1 MTFKNNRNLL
11 MKKIFATVLMI
22 GLANTISAQYMIIG
36 KDSISLSDF
45 KTEYQYGLQ
54 NSGVEKTIRTTQE
67 FILFQQFAEQKKAD
81 TTLAFREKMNEKE
94 SEIFAKFFYPKQV
107 IDPVLND
114 FMKDNETEKEVQIFV
129 ASKTEGDTNNY
140 QQIYNDVK
148 TGKLTMDEAI
158 TKYTKGNS
166 KLLYIKPGS
175 IDTNLYGDLKNLPN
189 NSYTK
194 LIETSTNTAF
204 AKVLNSRPSLG
215 YVVFGTISF
224 PKDGNSEGVK
234 SKIYA
239 DLKAGKTFQKV
250 AKLYGANDHEK
261 NNGGFVMGSPTLP
274 NEIYELFKG
283 KKAGYY
289 IPEPILFGENYFV
302 FHIYNV
308 EPYTLTEQNREFFLR
323 DMNSGLYGEKLQD
336 QMIEYLKS
344 DPTYKEFPDFA
355 NMKKSY
361 QIFDKA
367 NDNKVIYQYKKHKT
381 TVGDLKKIIVDKK
394 AEAEK
399 LSPAFWNEA
408 LSSVNR
414 EDLIGFY
421 SADFTNQKDI
431 KAALASHKK
440 MLFSDYVFSQYV
452 TEELT
457 KHPELM
463 TNYYNKNKVKY
474 MWGNRADGRV
484 AIIADEKLNEEIEKS
499 IKDQKDW
506 EALKTKY
513 YGKLNDKKQVLIH
526 FEKGEMSEDAD
537 VFTKYKVP
545 FKTGVHQTKMEERS
559 LVIAIDRILPPT
571 QMTQAEAADLLRD
584 AVTEEKL
591 QEIIA
596 QQKAQTKIVIQP
608 EFLKDLEKN
617 FKK

>member
-1 MTFKNNRNLL
+1 
-11 MKKIFATVLMI
+11 MKKLFAIVLMV

-54 NSGVEKTIRTTQE
+54 NSGVEKTIKTTQE

-81 TTLAFREKMNEKE
+81 TTLAFREKMSEKE
-94 SEIFAKFFYPKQV
+94 NELRSKFFYPKQV

-114 FMKDNETEKEVQIFV
+114 YMKDSQTEKEIQVFMVQK
-129 ASKTEGDTNNY
+129 AEGDTNNY
-140 QQIYNDVK
+140 MQIYNDVK
-148 TGKLTMDEAI
+148 SGKITMEDAI
-158 TKYTKGNS
+158 TKYTKGS
-166 KLLYIKPGS
+166 AKSIYVKPGS
-175 IDTNLYGDLKNLPN
+175 IDTNMYAELKSLPN
-189 NSYTK
+189 NAYTS
-194 LIETSTNTAF
+194 LADTSTNFAF
-204 AKVLNSRPSLG
+204 TKVLNSRPSLG
-215 YVVFGTISF
+215 YMIFGTISY
-224 PKDGNSEGVK
+224 PKDDNAEGIK
-234 SKIYA
+234 TKIYA
-239 DLKAGKTFQKV
+239 DLKAGKTFQEV

-261 NNGGFVMGSPTLP
+261 NNGGVVMGSPTLP

-289 IPEPILFGENYFV
+289 TPEPILFGENYFV
-302 FHIYNV
+302 FNIYNV

-336 QMIEYLKS
+336 KMIAYLKA
-344 DPTYKEFPDFA
+344 DAAYKEFPTFQ
-355 NMKKSY
+355 NVKKSY
-361 QIFDKA
+361 QIFNQTADDA
-367 NDNKVIYQYKKHKT
+367 VLYQYKNHKT
-381 TVGDLKKIIVDKK
+381 TVGDLKKIIGDKK

-399 LSPAFWNEA
+399 LTPAFWSDA
-408 LSSVNR
+408 ISGVNR
-414 EDLIGFY
+414 QDLVNFY
-421 SADFTNQKDI
+421 NTEFTNQNDI
-431 KAALASHKK
+431 KKELNQFKK
-440 MLFSDYVFSQYV
+440 GLFSDYIYSQYL
-452 TEELT
+452 TQELA
-457 KHPELM
+457 KHPEWL
-463 TNYYNKNKVKY
+463 TAHYNKNKSKY
-474 MWGNRADGRV
+474 MWENRADGRV
-484 AIIADEKLNEEIEKS
+484 AIIADEKLNKEIEKS
-499 IKDQKDW
+499 IKDPKDW

-513 YGKLNDKKQVLIH
+513 YGKLNDKKQVLVH

-559 LVIAIDRILPPT
+559 LVIAIDKILPPT

-596 QQKAQTKIVIQP
+596 QQKAQTKIIIQP

>member
-1 MTFKNNRNLL
+1 
-11 MKKIFATVLMI
+11 MKKLFAIVLMV

-54 NSGVEKTIRTTQE
+54 NSGVEKTIKTTQE

-81 TTLAFREKMNEKE
+81 TTLAFREKMSEKE
-94 SEIFAKFFYPKQV
+94 NELRSKFFYPKQV

-114 FMKDNETEKEVQIFV
+114 YMKDSQTEKEIQVFMVQK
-129 ASKTEGDTNNY
+129 AEGDTNNY
-140 QQIYNDVK
+140 TQIYNDVK
-148 TGKLTMDEAI
+148 SGKITMEDAI
-158 TKYTKGNS
+158 TKYTKGS
-166 KLLYIKPGS
+166 AKSIYVKPGS
-175 IDTNLYGDLKNLPN
+175 IDTNMYAELKSLPN
-189 NSYTK
+189 NAYTS
-194 LIETSTNTAF
+194 LADTSTNFAF
-204 AKVLNSRPSLG
+204 TKVLNSRPSLG
-215 YVVFGTISF
+215 YMIFGTISY
-224 PKDGNSEGVK
+224 PKDDNAEGIK
-234 SKIYA
+234 TKIYA
-239 DLKAGKTFQKV
+239 DLKAGKTFQEV

-261 NNGGFVMGSPTLP
+261 NNGGVVMGSPTLP

-289 IPEPILFGENYFV
+289 TPEPILFGENYFV
-302 FHIYNV
+302 FNIYNV

-336 QMIEYLKS
+336 KMIAYLKA
-344 DPTYKEFPDFA
+344 DAAYKEFPTFQ
-355 NMKKSY
+355 NVKKSY
-361 QIFDKA
+361 QIFNQTADDA
-367 NDNKVIYQYKKHKT
+367 VLYQYKNHKT
-381 TVGDLKKIIVDKK
+381 TVGDLKKIIGDKK

-399 LSPAFWNEA
+399 LTPAFWGDA
-408 LSSVNR
+408 ISGVNR
-414 EDLIGFY
+414 QDLVSFY
-421 SADFTNQKDI
+421 NAEFTNQKDI
-431 KAALASHKK
+431 KKELNQFKK
-440 MLFSDYVFSQYV
+440 GLFSDYIYSQYL
-452 TEELT
+452 TQELA
-457 KHPELM
+457 KHPEWL
-463 TNYYNKNKVKY
+463 TANYNKNKSKY
-474 MWGNRADGRV
+474 MWENRADGRV
-484 AIIADEKLNEEIEKS
+484 AIIADEKLNKEIEKS
-499 IKDQKDW
+499 IKDPKDW

-513 YGKLNDKKQVLIH
+513 YGKLNDKKQVLVH

-559 LVIAIDRILPPT
+559 LVIAIDKILPPT

-596 QQKAQTKIVIQP
+596 QQKAQTKIIIQP

>member
-1 MTFKNNRNLL
+1 
-11 MKKIFATVLMI
+11 MKKLFAIVLMV

-54 NSGVEKTIRTTQE
+54 NSGVEKTIKTTQE

-81 TTLAFREKMNEKE
+81 TTLAFREKMSEKE
-94 SEIFAKFFYPKQV
+94 NELRSKFFYPKQV

-114 FMKDNETEKEVQIFV
+114 YMKDSQTEKEIQVFMVQK
-129 ASKTEGDTNNY
+129 AEGDTNNY
-140 QQIYNDVK
+140 TQIYNDVK
-148 TGKLTMDEAI
+148 SGKITMEDAI
-158 TKYTKGNS
+158 TKYTKGS
-166 KLLYIKPGS
+166 AKSIYVKPGS
-175 IDTNLYGDLKNLPN
+175 IDTNMYAELKSLPN
-189 NSYTK
+189 NAYTS
-194 LIETSTNTAF
+194 LADTSTNFAF
-204 AKVLNSRPSLG
+204 TKVLNSRPSLG
-215 YVVFGTISF
+215 YMIFGTISY
-224 PKDGNSEGVK
+224 PKDDNAEGIK
-234 SKIYA
+234 TKIYA
-239 DLKAGKTFQKV
+239 DLKAGKTFQEV

-261 NNGGFVMGSPTLP
+261 NNGGVVMGSPTLP

-289 IPEPILFGENYFV
+289 TPEPILFGENYFV
-302 FHIYNV
+302 FNIYNV

-336 QMIEYLKS
+336 KMIAYLKA
-344 DPTYKEFPDFA
+344 DGGYKEFPAFQ
-355 NMKKSY
+355 NVKKSY
-361 QIFDKA
+361 QIFNQTADDA
-367 NDNKVIYQYKKHKT
+367 VLYQYKNHKT
-381 TVGDLKKIIVDKK
+381 TVGDLKKIIGDKK

-399 LSPAFWNEA
+399 LTPAFWSDA
-408 LSSVNR
+408 ISGVNR
-414 EDLIGFY
+414 QDLVSFY
-421 SADFTNQKDI
+421 NAEFTNQKDI
-431 KAALASHKK
+431 KKELNQFKK
-440 MLFSDYVFSQYV
+440 GLFSDYIYSQYL
-452 TEELT
+452 TQELA
-457 KHPELM
+457 KHPEWL
-463 TNYYNKNKVKY
+463 TAHYNKNKSKY
-474 MWGNRADGRV
+474 MWENRADGRV
-484 AIIADEKLNEEIEKS
+484 AIIADEKLNKEIEKS
-499 IKDQKDW
+499 IKDPKDW

-513 YGKLNDKKQVLIH
+513 YGKLNDKKQVLVH

-559 LVIAIDRILPPT
+559 LVIAIDKILPPT

-596 QQKAQTKIVIQP
+596 QQKAQTKIIIQP

>member
-1 MTFKNNRNLL
+1 
-11 MKKIFATVLMI
+11 MKKLFAIVLMV

-54 NSGVEKTIRTTQE
+54 NSGVEKTIKTTQE

-81 TTLAFREKMNEKE
+81 TTLAFREKMSEKE
-94 SEIFAKFFYPKQV
+94 NELRSKFFYPKQV

-114 FMKDNETEKEVQIFV
+114 YMKDSQTEKEIQVFMVQK
-129 ASKTEGDTNNY
+129 AEGDTNNY
-140 QQIYNDVK
+140 MQIYNDVK
-148 TGKLTMDEAI
+148 SGKITMEDAI
-158 TKYTKGNS
+158 TKYTKGS
-166 KLLYIKPGS
+166 AKSIYVKPGS
-175 IDTNLYGDLKNLPN
+175 IDTNMYAELKSLPN
-189 NSYTK
+189 NAYTS
-194 LIETSTNTAF
+194 LADTSTNFAF
-204 AKVLNSRPSLG
+204 TKVLNSRPSLG
-215 YVVFGTISF
+215 YMIFGTISY
-224 PKDGNSEGVK
+224 PKDDNAEGIK
-234 SKIYA
+234 TKIYA
-239 DLKAGKTFQKV
+239 DLKAGKTFQEV

-261 NNGGFVMGSPTLP
+261 NNGGVVMGSPTLP

-289 IPEPILFGENYFV
+289 TPEPILFGENYFV
-302 FHIYNV
+302 FNIYNV

-336 QMIEYLKS
+336 KMIAYLKA
-344 DPTYKEFPDFA
+344 DAAYKEFPAFQ
-355 NMKKSY
+355 NVKKSY
-361 QIFDKA
+361 QIFNQTADDA
-367 NDNKVIYQYKKHKT
+367 VLYQYKNHKT
-381 TVGDLKKIIVDKK
+381 TVGDLKKIIGDKK

-399 LSPAFWNEA
+399 LTPAFWSDA
-408 LSSVNR
+408 ISGVNR
-414 EDLIGFY
+414 QDLVSFY
-421 SADFTNQKDI
+421 NAEFTNQKDI
-431 KAALASHKK
+431 KKELNQFKK
-440 MLFSDYVFSQYV
+440 GLFSDYIYSQYL
-452 TEELT
+452 TQELA
-457 KHPELM
+457 KHPEWL
-463 TNYYNKNKVKY
+463 TANYNKNKSKY
-474 MWGNRADGRV
+474 MWENRADGRV
-484 AIIADEKLNEEIEKS
+484 AIIADEKLNKEIEKS
-499 IKDQKDW
+499 IKDPKDW

-513 YGKLNDKKQVLIH
+513 YGKLNDKKQVLVH

-559 LVIAIDRILPPT
+559 LVIAIDKILPPT

>member
-1 MTFKNNRNLL
+1 
-11 MKKIFATVLMI
+11 MKKLFAIVLMV

-54 NSGVEKTIRTTQE
+54 NSGVEKTIKTTQE

-81 TTLAFREKMNEKE
+81 TTLAFREKMSEKE
-94 SEIFAKFFYPKQV
+94 NELRSKFFYPKQV

-114 FMKDNETEKEVQIFV
+114 YMKDSQTEKEIQVFMVQK
-129 ASKTEGDTNNY
+129 AEGDTNNY
-140 QQIYNDVK
+140 MQIYNDVK
-148 TGKLTMDEAI
+148 SGKITMEDAI
-158 TKYTKGNS
+158 TKYTKGS
-166 KLLYIKPGS
+166 AKSIYVKPGS
-175 IDTNLYGDLKNLPN
+175 IDTNMYAELKSLPN
-189 NSYTK
+189 NAYTS
-194 LIETSTNTAF
+194 LADTSTNFAF
-204 AKVLNSRPSLG
+204 TKVLNSRPSLG
-215 YVVFGTISF
+215 YMIFGTISY
-224 PKDGNSEGVK
+224 PKDDNAEGIK
-234 SKIYA
+234 TKIYA
-239 DLKAGKTFQKV
+239 DLKAGKTFQEV

-261 NNGGFVMGSPTLP
+261 NNGGVVMGSPTLP

-289 IPEPILFGENYFV
+289 TPEPILFGENYFV
-302 FHIYNV
+302 FNIYNV

-336 QMIEYLKS
+336 KMIAYLKA
-344 DPTYKEFPDFA
+344 DAAYKEFPTFQ
-355 NMKKSY
+355 NVKKSY
-361 QIFDKA
+361 QIFNQTADDA
-367 NDNKVIYQYKKHKT
+367 VLYQYKNHKT
-381 TVGDLKKIIVDKK
+381 TVGDLKKIIGDKK

-399 LSPAFWNEA
+399 LTPAFWSDA
-408 LSSVNR
+408 ISGVNR
-414 EDLIGFY
+414 QDLVSFY
-421 SADFTNQKDI
+421 NAEFTNQKDI
-431 KAALASHKK
+431 KKELNQFKK
-440 MLFSDYVFSQYV
+440 GLFSDYIYSQYL
-452 TEELT
+452 TQELA
-457 KHPELM
+457 KHPEWL
-463 TNYYNKNKVKY
+463 TAHYNKNKSKY
-474 MWGNRADGRV
+474 MWENRADGRV
-484 AIIADEKLNEEIEKS
+484 AIIADEKLNKEIEKS
-499 IKDQKDW
+499 IKDPKDW

-513 YGKLNDKKQVLIH
+513 YGKLNDKKQVLVH

-559 LVIAIDRILPPT
+559 LVIAIDKILPPT

>member
-1 MTFKNNRNLL
+1 
-11 MKKIFATVLMI
+11 MKKLFAIVLMV

-54 NSGVEKTIRTTQE
+54 NSGVEKTIKSTQE

-81 TTLAFREKMNEKE
+81 TTLAFREKMSEKE
-94 SEIFAKFFYPKQV
+94 NELRSKFFYPKQV

-114 FMKDNETEKEVQIFV
+114 YMKDSQTEKEIQVFMVQK
-129 ASKTEGDTNNY
+129 AEGDTNNY
-140 QQIYNDVK
+140 TQIYNDVK
-148 TGKLTMDEAI
+148 SGKITMEDAI
-158 TKYTKGNS
+158 TKYTKGS
-166 KLLYIKPGS
+166 AKSIYVKPGS
-175 IDTNLYGDLKNLPN
+175 IDTNMYAELKSLPN
-189 NSYTK
+189 NAYTS
-194 LIETSTNTAF
+194 LADTSTNFAF
-204 AKVLNSRPSLG
+204 TKVLNSRPSLG
-215 YVVFGTISF
+215 YMIFGTISY
-224 PKDGNSEGVK
+224 PKDDNAEGIK
-234 SKIYA
+234 TKIYA
-239 DLKAGKTFQKV
+239 DLKAGKTFQEV

-261 NNGGFVMGSPTLP
+261 NNGGVVMGSPTLP

-289 IPEPILFGENYFV
+289 TPEPILFGENYFV
-302 FHIYNV
+302 FNIYNV

-336 QMIEYLKS
+336 KMIAYLKA
-344 DPTYKEFPDFA
+344 DAAYKEFPTFQ
-355 NMKKSY
+355 NVKKSY
-361 QIFDKA
+361 QIFNQTADDA
-367 NDNKVIYQYKKHKT
+367 VLYQYKNHKT
-381 TVGDLKKIIVDKK
+381 TVGDLKKIIGDKK

-399 LSPAFWNEA
+399 LTPAFWSDA
-408 LSSVNR
+408 ISGVNR
-414 EDLIGFY
+414 QDLVSFY
-421 SADFTNQKDI
+421 NAEFTNQKDI
-431 KAALASHKK
+431 KKELNQFKK
-440 MLFSDYVFSQYV
+440 GLFSDYIYSQYL
-452 TEELT
+452 TQELA
-457 KHPELM
+457 KHPEWL
-463 TNYYNKNKVKY
+463 TAHYNKNKSKY
-474 MWGNRADGRV
+474 MWENRADGRV
-484 AIIADEKLNEEIEKS
+484 AIIADEKLNKEIEKS
-499 IKDQKDW
+499 IKDPKDW

-513 YGKLNDKKQVLIH
+513 YGKLNDKKQVLVH

-559 LVIAIDRILPPT
+559 LVIAIDKILPPT

>member
-1 MTFKNNRNLL
+1 
-11 MKKIFATVLMI
+11 MKKLFAIVLMV

-54 NSGVEKTIRTTQE
+54 NSGVEKTIKTTQE

-81 TTLAFREKMNEKE
+81 TTLAFREKMSEKE
-94 SEIFAKFFYPKQV
+94 NELRSKFFYPKQV

-114 FMKDNETEKEVQIFV
+114 YMKDSQTEKEIQVFMVQK
-129 ASKTEGDTNNY
+129 AEGDTNNY
-140 QQIYNDVK
+140 TQIYNDVK
-148 TGKLTMDEAI
+148 SGKITMEDAI
-158 TKYTKGNS
+158 TKYTKGS
-166 KLLYIKPGS
+166 AKSIYVKPGS
-175 IDTNLYGDLKNLPN
+175 IDTNMYAELKSLPN
-189 NSYTK
+189 NAYTS
-194 LIETSTNTAF
+194 LADTSTNFAF
-204 AKVLNSRPSLG
+204 TKVLNSRPSLG
-215 YVVFGTISF
+215 YMIFGTISY
-224 PKDGNSEGVK
+224 PKDDNAEGIK
-234 SKIYA
+234 TKIYA
-239 DLKAGKTFQKV
+239 DLKAGKTFQEV

-261 NNGGFVMGSPTLP
+261 NNGGVVMGSPTLP

-289 IPEPILFGENYFV
+289 TPEPILFGENYFV
-302 FHIYNV
+302 FNIYNV

-336 QMIEYLKS
+336 KMIAYLKA
-344 DPTYKEFPDFA
+344 DAAYKEFPAFQ
-355 NMKKSY
+355 NVKKSY
-361 QIFDKA
+361 QIFNQTADDA
-367 NDNKVIYQYKKHKT
+367 VLYQYKNHKT
-381 TVGDLKKIIVDKK
+381 TVGDLKKIIGDKK

-399 LSPAFWNEA
+399 LTPAFWGDA
-408 LSSVNR
+408 ISGVNR
-414 EDLIGFY
+414 QDLVSFY
-421 SADFTNQKDI
+421 NAEFTNQKDI
-431 KAALASHKK
+431 KKELNQFKK
-440 MLFSDYVFSQYV
+440 GLFSDYIYSQYL
-452 TEELT
+452 TQELA
-457 KHPELM
+457 KHPEWL
-463 TNYYNKNKVKY
+463 TAHYNKNKSKY
-474 MWGNRADGRV
+474 MWENRADGRV
-484 AIIADEKLNEEIEKS
+484 AIIADEKLNKEIEKS
-499 IKDQKDW
+499 IKDPKDW

-513 YGKLNDKKQVLIH
+513 YGKLNDKKQVLVH

-559 LVIAIDRILPPT
+559 LVIAIDKILPPT

-596 QQKAQTKIVIQP
+596 QQKAQTKIIIQP

>member
-1 MTFKNNRNLL
+1 
-11 MKKIFATVLMI
+11 MKKLFAIVLMV

-54 NSGVEKTIRTTQE
+54 NSGVEKTIKTTQE

-81 TTLAFREKMNEKE
+81 TTLAFREKMSEKE
-94 SEIFAKFFYPKQV
+94 NELRSKFFYPKQV

-114 FMKDNETEKEVQIFV
+114 YMKDSQTEKEIQVFMVQK
-129 ASKTEGDTNNY
+129 AEGDTNNY
-140 QQIYNDVK
+140 TQIYNDVK
-148 TGKLTMDEAI
+148 SGKITMEDAI
-158 TKYTKGNS
+158 TKYTKGS
-166 KLLYIKPGS
+166 AKSIYVKPGS
-175 IDTNLYGDLKNLPN
+175 IDTNMYAELKSLPN
-189 NSYTK
+189 NAYTS
-194 LIETSTNTAF
+194 LADTSTNFAF
-204 AKVLNSRPSLG
+204 TKVLNSRPSLG
-215 YVVFGTISF
+215 YMIFGTISY
-224 PKDGNSEGVK
+224 PKDGNAEGIK

-239 DLKAGKTFQKV
+239 DLKAGKTFQEV

-261 NNGGFVMGSPTLP
+261 KNGGVVMGSPTLP

-289 IPEPILFGENYFV
+289 TPEPILFGENYFV
-302 FHIYNV
+302 FNIYNV

-336 QMIEYLKS
+336 KMIAYLKA
-344 DPTYKEFPDFA
+344 DAAYKEFPTFQ
-355 NMKKSY
+355 NVKKSY
-361 QIFDKA
+361 QIFNQTADDA
-367 NDNKVIYQYKKHKT
+367 VLYQYKNHKT
-381 TVGDLKKIIVDKK
+381 TVGDLKKIIGDKK

-399 LSPAFWNEA
+399 LTPAFW
-408 LSSVNR
+408 SDVISGVNR
-414 EDLIGFY
+414 QDLVSFY
-421 SADFTNQKDI
+421 NAEFTNQKDI
-431 KAALASHKK
+431 KKELNQFKK
-440 MLFSDYVFSQYV
+440 GLFSDYIYSQYL
-452 TEELT
+452 TQELA
-457 KHPELM
+457 KHPEWL
-463 TNYYNKNKVKY
+463 TAHYNKNKSKY
-474 MWGNRADGRV
+474 MWENRADGRV
-484 AIIADEKLNEEIEKS
+484 AIIADEKLNKEIEKS
-499 IKDQKDW
+499 IKDPKDW

-513 YGKLNDKKQVLIH
+513 YGKLNDKKQVLVH

-559 LVIAIDRILPPT
+559 LVIAIDKILPPT

-596 QQKAQTKIVIQP
+596 QQKTKTKIIIQP